1 LTPEQKLV
9 LEARQN
15 TKIIRAKAKRREH
28 KGDVPDWK
36 GGVVIDLDF
45 DDLMNDQVSYS
56 LSGKRKVSRAE
67 SLIKIGNQI
76 NGFTIRL
83 CLFRQPSR
91 RKAFPDIITYIIQ

>member
-45 DDLMNDQVSYS
+45 DDLMNDQVSLFS
-56 LSGKRKVSRAE
+56 EREKKVGQS
-67 SLIKIGNQI
+67 S
-76 NGFTIRL
+76 
-83 CLFRQPSR
+83 
-91 RKAFPDIITYIIQ
+91 